1 MRIAITALALALT
14 TGAAAAQEL
23 NCSQVRLIVPYP
35 AGGATDVATRIVAER
50 LDAALKKPIVVEN
63 RGGAAGNIG
72 TVAVVN
78 ASPDGCTLLV
88 NATVIATF
96 PHSFSKLAYD
106 PFKDLAPVG
115 GIGVTPVLVVTAP
128 STPPTDMKSLI

>member
-1 MRIAITALALALT
+1 MRMLIGALALLAGAG
-14 TGAAAAQEL
+14 GAAAADYT
-23 NCSQVRLIVPYP
+23 CSQLKLIVPYP

-72 TVAVVN
+72 TVAAIN
-78 ASPDGCTLLV
+78 SPPDGCTLLV

-96 PHSFSKLAYD
+96 PHSFTKLPYD
-106 PFKDLAPVG
+106 PHKDLAPVG
-115 GIGVTPVLVVTAP
+115 GIGVTPVLVVAAP
-128 STPPTDMKSLI
+128 